1 MQETAHFFEKI
12 IAAQQAL
19 LRDDEHSLRDTLA
32 AFGDAVR
39 ADWAF
44 LYKAE
49 PIARDTQVLNPV
61 AAWHGQTPVSVSA
74 VPDIQP
80 ESVARLRK
88 GETLRGLEVNAVAY
102 TADGIDAVNQGET
115 LVMPVRYKEEFLGAL
130 WVSCALTANDIER
143 LKPFLDALGLYKK
156 RKRVERLLWEHQTE
170 LVTLREAALSAS
182 KAKSEFL
189 ASMSHEIRTPMNAIL
204 GATDLLIETSLSG
217 EQRHYVSLL
226 RNAGS
231 ALLALIDDILDF
243 SKVEA
248 GQLRLEKIDF
258 DVRDLVERIIDMMSI
273 RANEKKLTIHY
284 SVAPDVPA
292 FLVGDPNRLRQ
303 ILVNLIGNAIKFTP
317 AGSITVSV
325 QKDAALAH
333 GLRFSVADTGIGVPK
348 EKQAEIFEQFA
359 QADSSNTRRFG
370 GVGLGLAI
378 SKRLVELMNGKIWVE
393 SEPQQGSTFSFTAQF
408 EPSMATDAVLS
419 AQSVLLEG
427 RTALIIDND
436 EQQREALAQL
446 FREWSAASIEM
457 VSIDAGKIQ
466 QRLNEREPVN
476 IIALN
481 CRMSEEESEK
491 IVAAIQLHQQRNKTI
506 IIVFNARRQS
516 DFKRLEQ
523 LAVAAYLVEPVRR
536 NEVAKALQRALME
549 ERLQSAIVKPD
560 EQKRLAILLAEDSLD
575 NQLLVK
581 AYLKKMPHELD
592 IAETGVSAVEKFKHG
607 AYDIVLMDMQ
617 MPEMDGYM
625 ATETIRR
632 FEKTSGK
639 TPTPIIALT
648 AHALRE
654 EEQKAYDA
662 GCNAYLTKP
671 VKREDLIATI
681 QHFSK
686 SARLKNHVG

>member
-1 MQETAHFFEKI
+1 MQETTRFFEKI

-19 LRDDEHSLRDTLA
+19 LRDDEHSLQDTLA
-32 AFGDAVR
+32 AFGDAVC
-39 ADWAF
+39 ADWVF

-49 PIARDTQVLNPV
+49 PIARNTPLLNPV
-61 AAWHGQTPVSVSA
+61 AAWRGQMPVSLSA

-80 ESVARLRK
+80 ESMARLRK
-88 GETLRGLEVNAVAY
+88 GETLRSSEVNAVAY
-102 TADGIDAVNQGET
+102 TADGIDAANHGET

-130 WVSCALTANDIER
+130 WVSCPLTSDDIER
-143 LKPFLDALGLYKK
+143 FKPFLDALGLYKK

-204 GATDLLIETSLSG
+204 GATDLLIETPLSG
-217 EQRHYVSLL
+217 EQWHYVSLL

-258 DVRDLVERIIDMMSI
+258 DVRDLIERIIDMMSI

-325 QKDAALAH
+325 QKDADLAH

-359 QADSSNTRRFG
+359 QVDSSNTRRFG
-370 GVGLGLAI
+370 GVGLGLSI
-378 SKRLVELMNGKIWVE
+378 SKRLVELMNGKIWLE
-393 SEPQQGSTFSFTAQF
+393 SEPQQGSTFYFTAQF
-408 EPSMATDAVLS
+408 APSTATDDALL

-427 RTALIIDND
+427 QTVLIIDND

-446 FREWSAASIEM
+446 FREWSAASIEITG
-457 VSIDAGKIQ
+457 IDAEKIQ
-466 QRLNEREPVN
+466 QRLDEREPVN

-481 CRMSEEESEK
+481 CRMSEAESEK
-491 IVAAIQLHQQRNKTI
+491 IIAAIHRHQQRNKPI
-506 IIVFNARRQS
+506 VVVFNARRQS
-516 DFKRLEQ
+516 DFKRLER
-523 LAVAAYLVEPVRR
+523 LVVAAYLVKPVRR
-536 NEVAKALQRALME
+536 NELAKALQHALAE
-549 ERLQSAIVKPD
+549 ERLQSASVKSD

-592 IAETGVSAVEKFKHG
+592 IAETGVSAVEKFKCG
-607 AYDIVLMDMQ
+607 AYDLVLMDVQ
-617 MPEMDGYM
+617 MPDMDGYM
-625 ATETIRR
+625 ATEAIRR
-632 FEKTSGK
+632 FEKTVGK
-639 TPTPIIALT
+639 IPTPIIALT
-648 AHALRE
+648 AHALKE

-671 VKREDLIATI
+671 VKREDLIAAI
-681 QHFSK
+681 QHFFN
-686 SARLKNHVG
+686 SACLKNHVG